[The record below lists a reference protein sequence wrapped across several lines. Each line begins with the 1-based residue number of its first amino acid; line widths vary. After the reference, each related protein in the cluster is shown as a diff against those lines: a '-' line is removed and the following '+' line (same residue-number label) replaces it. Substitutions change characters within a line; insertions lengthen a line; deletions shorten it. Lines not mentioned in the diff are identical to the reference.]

1 MGWFYHVAYMRT
13 CRKGIEKYTPV
24 LGPHRGSDLH
34 ACRHR
39 GRPDSV
45 TRRMYVCTHTWVGP
59 WSRSRSGP
67 TARISMLPPS
77 ARYASSSP
85 SQDNNAWIP
94 FKLSAV
100 LIVAVCAVSSRSLDV
115 DSLDGAAKGDGETD
129 NNVDATCAWGRGAG
143 TVVVFVLE
151 KKSVIKIR

>member
-1 MGWFYHVAYMRT
+1 MHAHLGWTLVTITIGTNSTHLDVAT
-13 CRKGIEKYTPV
+13 
-24 LGPHRGSDLH
+24 
-34 ACRHR
+34 
-39 GRPDSV
+39 
-45 TRRMYVCTHTWVGP
+45 
-59 WSRSRSGP
+59 
-67 TARISMLPPS
+67 S
-77 ARYASSSP
+77 ARSASSSP

-129 NNVDATCAWGRGAG
+129 NNVDATCAWGRGAD